1 MAFRRRRL
9 DFVRYAYV
17 FADGIHV
24 SVRLGSDKRLCLLV
38 IIGVCEDGRKELLAV
53 EDGYRES
60 SDCWAEV
67 LRDLIARGMSEPKLV
82 IGDGALGL
90 WATLSDVFPHAREQR
105 CWVHKAANV
114 IAALPERVHPLA
126 RRLLFEVER
135 APTRKDANRAIA
147 EFVEEFEPKWPK
159 AAHKLTKDREQLLA
173 FYDFPA
179 EHWRHL
185 RTTNP
190 IESTFATVRLRTNV
204 TKGAG
209 SKDAALA
216 MAYKLLD
223 AAQGRWR
230 IFNGA
235 EQVKELLD
243 GARFKDG
250 IKVTDDTTTTQ
261 DERVAA

>member
-1 MAFRRRRL
+1 M
-9 DFVRYAYV
+9 
-17 FADGIHV
+17 
-24 SVRLGSDKRLCLLV
+24 
-38 IIGVCEDGRKELLAV
+38 
-53 EDGYRES
+53 
-60 SDCWAEV
+60 
-67 LRDLIARGMSEPKLV
+67 
-82 IGDGALGL
+82 
-90 WATLSDVFPHAREQR
+90 FPHAREQR
-105 CWVHKAANV
+105 CWVHKTANV

-126 RRLLFEVER
+126 RRLLFEVES
-135 APTRKDANRAIA
+135 APTRKDVA